1 MTSIK
6 DLFLRINQLKEDLQ
20 FILNIVNN
28 EEYTESYRL
37 QIIRIHLN
45 NMLEGYTKDD
55 NKWIPIK

>member
-37 QIIRIHLN
+37 QTIRIHLN
-45 NMLEGYTKDD
+45 NMLEGYTKDE
-55 NKWIPIK
+55 